1 MAKIAIVDDSRLA
14 RTFTSSCLKKQNH
27 ELTEIEPTSIFD
39 VLRILKDDPP
49 ALLLMDYLMPHC
61 PGMSL
66 VRTVREDAAMK
77 GTKILVITAHRDD
90 EVQER
95 LTHLGADAFL
105 HKPFEPQ
112 ALVDA
117 VDGLLAREE

>member
-1 MAKIAIVDDSRLA
+1 MARIAIVDDSRLA
-14 RTFTSSCLKKQNH
+14 RTFTVSCLKKQGH
-27 ELTEIEPTSIFD
+27 ELQEIDPTGIFD
-39 VLRILKDDPP
+39 VLKILKGNPP
-49 ALLLMDYLMPHC
+49 DLLLMDYLMPNC

-66 VRTVREDAAMK
+66 VRTVREDLTLK
-77 GTKILVITAHRDD
+77 TTKILVITAHRDE

-95 LTHLGADAFL
+95 LSHLGADAFL

-117 VDGLLAREE
+117 VQELLSRQG

>member
-14 RTFTSSCLKKQNH
+14 RTFAISCLKKQGH
-27 ELTEIEPTSIFD
+27 DLIEIDPTGIFD
-39 VLRILKDDPP
+39 VLRILKENPP

-66 VRTVREDAAMK
+66 VRTVREESALK
-77 GTKILVITAHRDD
+77 STKILVISAHRDD
-90 EVQER
+90 EVQDR

-117 VDGLLAREE
+117 VDGLLAQED